1 MPDEN
6 GKVSF
11 EKFLAVF
18 KRKYD
23 EKLPTILIPGVTY
36 TKNLLNKNM
45 SKAEK
50 IARIFQKEFEIKI
63 AGNPEI

>member
-1 MPDEN
+1 MPEEN
-6 GKVSF
+6 GTVSF
-11 EKFLAVF
+11 KNFLDVF

-50 IARIFQKEFEIKI
+50 IARIF
-63 AGNPEI
+63 